1 MIITYDNANV
11 SLAGIEKAINIKVL
25 KTVGWDDQ
33 SLLVM
38 GSGISRLCGI

>member
-11 SLAGIEKAINIKVL
+11 SLAGIEKAIKVL
-25 KTVGWDDQ
+25 KTVGWDDP